1 MVFSFFS
8 FFILKI
14 FIFSIKESIFFNNR
28 LSSAA
33 DEKGEQIDSPRLLVE
48 IKSVDFRFRSSC
60 NRLAMLAQLESAT
73 FPRERLK
80 GNTTQLHKGV

>member
-1 MVFSFFS
+1 M
-8 FFILKI
+8 K
-14 FIFSIKESIFFNNR
+14 
-28 LSSAA
+28 
-33 DEKGEQIDSPRLLVE
+33 KGEQIDSPRLLVE

-80 GNTTQLHKGV
+80 GNTTQLHKRV